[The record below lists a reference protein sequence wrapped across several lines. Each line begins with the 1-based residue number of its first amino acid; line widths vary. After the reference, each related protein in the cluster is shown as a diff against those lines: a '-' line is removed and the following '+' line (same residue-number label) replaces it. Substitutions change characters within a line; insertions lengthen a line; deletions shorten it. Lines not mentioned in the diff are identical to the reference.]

1 MKRLVMCAG
10 TLLVVFAAGGVC
22 AAESLIRDG
31 SFESVTNLPSA
42 EFRCSNDGSWDG
54 KLELFTED
62 LSWNKCA
69 KLIAGATHD
78 EKAGGAMRKVSSAYL
93 RIGGTPERTGFQVE
107 PNMYY
112 EYSFELKG
120 AVKSVIFRIFE
131 TADVDGK
138 DVKKSALKDMY
149 FAPGKDWRRFSG
161 RYRTGPR
168 AKRVELCL
176 LMWTLVD
183 DPESRY
189 GGRFKAGDFVLVD
202 NVSFVKSEGYVKL
215 VEAMQ
220 GGREAL
226 RVAPFPV
233 ESDPSC
239 PFLPLELADPPTQ
252 IVFRAAV
259 NEKKPLPI
267 AICNMTDVFSQY
279 RVVLETEPGLIPG
292 SSVWSDDGKFGL
304 AGYPSEKITVREALR
319 FKDTEESPVSTRFDP
334 LVSVNEASVISV
346 PPKEAGAVWFDFDTY
361 DVKPGVYRGRLHV
374 IPLNCGATYKLKDRR
389 FARVR
394 SEEKL
399 VPVEFTVDP
408 IVLPRESVRPA
419 HLCSPC
425 VSEQDFNL
433 EADIGMRICAIK
445 TELFRPEAVGDP
457 ASPVRRRIDDYRR
470 WAKNR
475 GVEIFFF
482 VKYDA
487 LRVSQ
492 VIFNPTND
500 NDRKWPA
507 WEQYVRTVAK
517 IMEEAGVPFE
527 GYSVLIRDEPCNSE
541 LETIR
546 EAQRRMKALYPKMS
560 TYVSACELIK
570 GPADYLDVLGE
581 TTDHWALSS
590 RMYGSEML
598 VARLRRL
605 KETQGTKLTHYL
617 CSTSVKEP
625 LSAYFRR
632 HCWRGEYWG
641 LDADM
646 LYHFIIWNGGPY
658 GQLSFRTVPQGELSY
673 VADGR
678 FLPSVRYMAYREG
691 VTDIKYVQALREK
704 YGNDPSMAQLIR
716 RIAEAVAV
724 GDATSPEV
732 PQRAREKIR
741 MMLLGEKEEGKRWC
755 TKERF

>member
-1 MKRLVMCAG
+1 MKVVMIRLV
-10 TLLVVFAAGGVC
+10 LVASMVAAGCVC
-22 AAESLIRDG
+22 AAESLVRDG
-31 SFESVTNLPSA
+31 SFESVANLPSA
-42 EFRCSNDGSWDG
+42 EFRCSNDGSWGG

-69 KLIAGATHD
+69 KLIAGAAHD

-93 RIGGTPERTGFQVE
+93 RIGGTPESAGFQVE

-120 AVKSVIFRIFE
+120 AVKSVIFRIYE

-138 DVKKSALKDMY
+138 EVKKSALKDMH

-183 DPESRY
+183 DPENGYS
-189 GGRFKAGDFVLVD
+189 GRFKAGDFVLVD
-202 NVSFVKSEGYVKL
+202 NVSFVKSEGYAKL

-233 ESDPSC
+233 ESDPAC
-239 PFLPLELADPPTQ
+239 PFLPHELADPPTQ

-267 AICNMTDVFSQY
+267 AIGNMTDAFAQY

-304 AGYPSEKITVREALR
+304 AGYPPEKITVREALR
-319 FKDTEESPVSTRFDP
+319 FKDTEEAPVSTRFDP
-334 LVSVNEASVISV
+334 LVGVNEASVVSV

-374 IPLNCGATYKLKDRR
+374 IPLNGGAAYKMKDRR
-389 FARVR
+389 FARLR

-433 EADIGMRICAIK
+433 EADIGMRICAIE
-445 TELFRPEAVGDP
+445 TQLFRPEAVGDP
-457 ASPVRRRIDDYRR
+457 ASPVRRRLDDYRR

-487 LRVSQ
+487 FSASQ
-492 VIFNPTND
+492 AIFNPTND

-517 IMEEAGVPFE
+517 VMEEAGVPFE
-527 GYSVLIRDEPCNSE
+527 GYSVLIRDEPWNRE
-541 LETIR
+541 LATIR

-560 TYVSACELIK
+560 TYVSVCERIE
-570 GPADYLDVLGE
+570 GPVDYLDVLGE
-581 TTDHWALSS
+581 TTDHWSLTS
-590 RMYGSEML
+590 RMYGSEKL

-632 HCWRGEYWG
+632 HCWRGEHWG

-646 LYHFIIWNGGPY
+646 LYHFIIWNGGHY

-673 VADGR
+673 VSGGR

-704 YGNDPSMAQLIR
+704 CGDDPATAQLIR
-716 RIAEAVAV
+716 RIAEAVVA
-724 GDATSPEV
+724 GDATSPDV
-732 PQRAREKIR
+732 PRRAREKIR
-741 MMLLGEKEEGKRWC
+741 MMLLGKKGEGK
-755 TKERF
+755 